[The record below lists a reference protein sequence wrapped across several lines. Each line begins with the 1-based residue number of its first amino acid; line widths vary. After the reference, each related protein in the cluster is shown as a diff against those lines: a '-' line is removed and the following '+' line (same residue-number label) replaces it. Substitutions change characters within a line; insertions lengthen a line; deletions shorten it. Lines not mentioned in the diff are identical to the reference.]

1 MTEFLL
7 QSEACLVETRSRRG
21 AGLLR
26 EGIMGLREQVVASE
40 VLAFKTD
47 YTAVELRG
55 PQTPPPWVRLV
66 KNSTGCICSTSV
78 I

>member
-7 QSEACLVETRSRRG
+7 QSEACLVETPSRRG

-47 YTAVELRG
+47 YTAVELRVTHAQDDAVSHG
-55 PQTPPPWVRLV
+55 NISHT
-66 KNSTGCICSTSV
+66 
-78 I
+78 